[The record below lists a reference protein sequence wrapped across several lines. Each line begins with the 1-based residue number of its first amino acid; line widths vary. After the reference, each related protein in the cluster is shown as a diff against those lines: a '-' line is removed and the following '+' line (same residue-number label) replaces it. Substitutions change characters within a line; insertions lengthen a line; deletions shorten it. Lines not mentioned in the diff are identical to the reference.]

1 MRNDFQQLQ
10 ALLLIN
16 TEEIHAV
23 RVDGER
29 RRVKEKHGNLA
40 TSAGFICTRFV
51 ATLARLHSSLLPSFI
66 PRQPPRCSGVVADSQ
81 SLFTESVRQ
90 AASGV
95 RLCVPDIF
103 ADCFQSTRFRIPV
116 TLRSDRKGEET
127 MKRPLSGSWSMMRL
141 LACTHLLEHVGNQEK
156 EEGKERKKRGIK
168 SERKI

>member
-51 ATLARLHSSLLPSFI
+51 ATLARLHSSLLPSSL
-66 PRQPPRCSGVVADSQ
+66 PSSPRCSCVADSQ

-156 EEGKERKKRGIK
+156 EEGREGEKNE
-168 SERKI
+168 E

>member
-1 MRNDFQQLQ
+1 MVKGGAWRKTRQSCYICRIHLH
-10 ALLLIN
+10 ALRC
-16 TEEIHAV
+16 HP
-23 RVDGER
+23 R
-29 RRVKEKHGNLA
+29 
-40 TSAGFICTRFV
+40 SPSFFP
-51 ATLARLHSSLLPSFI
+51 PSFI
-66 PRQPPRCSGVVADSQ
+66 PRQGPRCSGVVADSQ